1 MKLLAVLILFI
12 LAPFG
17 ASAQNYQGLWWDP
30 AESGWGINVTHQG
43 DVLFATWFTY
53 DANGNGQW
61 LVMPHAELQPMMMG
75 DMMDMQDMM
84 DMMPGMMV
92 SPPMYTGTLYR
103 TSGPAFDAASF
114 DPMAV
119 TTTAAGYG
127 TLTFSD
133 ADNGSFEYVLDGIF
147 GAKEITREAF
157 AAMPTCD
164 FFSAPGT
171 TNFQDLWW
179 RTGGTESGWGL
190 NVAQEGDVIFATW
203 FTYDEN
209 GKGLW
214 LVMPDTTKVGDM
226 TYAGGIYRTT
236 GPAFNA
242 SPWNG
247 AAVAATQ
254 VGTATLQFSDAS
266 NGTFTAKVGEATI
279 VKPISRQVYAT
290 PASACR

>member
-1 MKLLAVLILFI
+1 MKLLAILILLV
-12 LAPFG
+12 LAPLG
-17 ASAQNYQGLWWDP
+17 ASAQSYQGLWWNP
-30 AESGWGINVTHQG
+30 AEPGWGINVTHQG
-43 DVLFATWFTY
+43 DILFATWFTY

-61 LVMPHAELQPMMMG
+61 LVVPHAQLEPMMMG
-75 DMMDMQDMM
+75 DMTDMMGMM
-84 DMMPGMMV
+84 DMMPGMMM
-92 SPPMYTGTLYR
+92 SPPMYTGIAYR
-103 TSGPAFDAASF
+103 TTGPAFDAPSF

-119 TTTAAGYG
+119 TTAMAGYV
-127 TLTFSD
+127 TFTFDD
-133 ADNGSFEYVLDGIF
+133 ANNGSFDYVLDGTF
-147 GAKEITREAF
+147 GSKMITREAY
-157 AAMPTCD
+157 AALPTCD
-164 FFSAPGT
+164 FSAPAM

-179 RTGGTESGWGL
+179 RSGGTEPGWGL

-214 LVMPDTTKVGDM
+214 LVMPDTTQVGEM
-226 TYAGGIYRTT
+226 TYAGNVYRTT

-247 AAVAATQ
+247 AGVAATQ

-266 NGTFTAKVGEATI
+266 NGSFTVKMGDATV
-279 VKPISRQVYAT
+279 VKPISRQLYAS